1 MTVIKVG
8 GAIVEDAERLA
19 QLLDRFA
26 ALPGQKVLVHG
37 GGRRATKVASAL
49 GIESKMVEGRRI
61 TDAEMLEVV
70 TMVYGGLVNKNIV
83 AQLQSRGVNAV
94 GLTGADMNVIRS
106 HKRPKKDGVDY
117 GFVGDVDKADGHRLL
132 SLIR

>member
-1 MTVIKVG
+1 MEQVTVIKVG

-49 GIESKMVEGRRI
+49 GIESKMVEGRPI
-61 TDAEMLEVV
+61 CS
-70 TMVYGGLVNKNIV
+70 KW
-83 AQLQSRGVNAV
+83 
-94 GLTGADMNVIRS
+94 
-106 HKRPKKDGVDY
+106 
-117 GFVGDVDKADGHRLL
+117 
-132 SLIR
+132 